1 MLFGPNLRPERQKLR
16 LIQLISQDTPSTPCE
31 DGQRFCVLLRYELE
45 CSEPQQILQEQEADQ
60 AMARLGLSG
69 ISVYYGGELVVLVQ
83 SPEGQNAIRM
93 LLAHIDAPYAYVV
106 SPEVVGES
114 LIPRAYRIAQTE
126 LRQRLF
132 RKQRPAIFL
141 SQEDPSSSEAPLSAQ
156 NKDAER
162 RLFLKLVNLDF
173 DGAAICAQEL
183 LGTLG
188 MAGNN
193 DIALMKLRLFCLLE
207 NAAWFLAFRSG
218 KDQCMSDITPHY
230 LGDFLGANNIDEL
243 LWHTTAFIQL
253 LEREFSPSDS
263 SASQWMNR
271 ILAYISD
278 HYMEPQLTVTAIAHH
293 FGLHPQQLS
302 RDFMRLVGTSPSAYL
317 MDIRLDRAKQLLR
330 DSALSNEEIAA
341 HVGFGSARRLYRAL
355 QNSDGVTPGQYRKQ
369 QRSALEDAES
379 LVLF

>member
-1 MLFGPNLRPERQKLR
+1 MLFGHNIRPERQKLR
-16 LIQLISQDTPSTPCE
+16 LIQLISQDTPSTPCA
-31 DGQRFCVLLRYELE
+31 DGQHFCVLLLYTPECAEQQQAQLE
-45 CSEPQQILQEQEADQ
+45 QQMDRALMQ
-60 AMARLGLSG
+60 LGLSG
-69 ISVYYGGELVVLVQ
+69 ISVYYSGELVVLVQ
-83 SPEGQNAIRM
+83 SMDGQEAVRR
-93 LLAHIDAPYAYVV
+93 LLTQITPPDAYVV
-106 SPEVVGES
+106 SPEVTGES

-132 RKQRPAIFL
+132 RKQHPAIFL

-156 NKDAER
+156 SKDAER

-183 LGTLG
+183 LDTLG
-188 MAGNN
+188 MAGSN
-193 DIALMKLRLFCLLE
+193 DIGLTKLRLFCLLE

-218 KDQCMSDITPHY
+218 KDQCMSDVTPHY
-230 LGDFLGANNIDEL
+230 LGDFLGADNIDEL
-243 LWHTTAFIQL
+243 LRHTAAFIRL
-253 LEREFSPSDS
+253 LEKEFSPSDS
-263 SASQWMNR
+263 SSSQWINH

-302 RDFMRLVGTSPSAYL
+302 RDFGRLVGTSPSAYL

-330 DSALSNEEIAA
+330 DTGLSNEEIAA
-341 HVGFGSARRLYRAL
+341 HVGFGSVRRLYRAL

-369 QRSALEDAES
+369 QRSALEDAE
-379 LVLF
+379 

>member
-1 MLFGPNLRPERQKLR
+1 M
-16 LIQLISQDTPSTPCE
+16 
-31 DGQRFCVLLRYELE
+31 
-45 CSEPQQILQEQEADQ
+45 
-60 AMARLGLSG
+60 
-69 ISVYYGGELVVLVQ
+69 
-83 SPEGQNAIRM
+83 
-93 LLAHIDAPYAYVV
+93 
-106 SPEVVGES
+106 
-114 LIPRAYRIAQTE
+114 
-126 LRQRLF
+126 
-132 RKQRPAIFL
+132 
-141 SQEDPSSSEAPLSAQ
+141 
-156 NKDAER
+156 
-162 RLFLKLVNLDF
+162 NLDF
-173 DGAAICAQEL
+173 DSAAICAQEL

-218 KDQCMSDITPHY
+218 KDQCMSDVTPHY

-278 HYMEPQLTVTAIAHH
+278 HYMEPHLTITAIAHH

-341 HVGFGSARRLYRAL
+341 HVGFGSTRRLYRAL

>member
-1 MLFGPNLRPERQKLR
+1 MLFGPNIRPERQKLR
-16 LIQLISQDTPSTPCE
+16 LIQLISQDTPSAPCA
-31 DGQRFCVLLRYELE
+31 DGQRFCVLLLDTPGCTEQQQAQLE
-45 CSEPQQILQEQEADQ
+45 QQMDLALAQ
-60 AMARLGLSG
+60 LGLPG
-69 ISVYYGGELVVLVQ
+69 ISVYYSGELVVLVKSQ
-83 SPEGQNAIRM
+83 EGQDAIRP
-93 LLAHIDAPYAYVV
+93 LLARIDAPYAYVV

-132 RKQRPAIFL
+132 RKQRPAMFL

-188 MAGNN
+188 MAGSN
-193 DIALMKLRLFCLLE
+193 DIGLTKLRLFCLLE

-218 KDQCMSDITPHY
+218 KDQCMSDVTPHY
-230 LGDFLGANNIDEL
+230 LGDFLGAENIDEL
-243 LWHTTAFIQL
+243 LTHATAFIRL

-263 SASQWMNR
+263 SSSQWMNR

-278 HYMEPQLTVTAIAHH
+278 HYMEPQLTVTAVAHH
-293 FGLHPQQLS
+293 FGLYPQQLS

-330 DSALSNEEIAA
+330 DSALSNEKIAA
-341 HVGFGSARRLYRAL
+341 HVGFGSSRRLYRAL

-369 QRSALEDAES
+369 QRSALEDAE
-379 LVLF
+379 

>member
-1 MLFGPNLRPERQKLR
+1 MLFGPNLRPERQKLL

-31 DGQRFCVLLRYELE
+31 DGQRFCVLLRYEPE
-45 CSEPQQILQEQEADQ
+45 GSEPQQLLQEQEADQ
-60 AMARLGLSG
+60 AMAQLGLSG
-69 ISVYYGGELVVLVQ
+69 ISVNYGDELVVLVQ
-83 SPEGQNAIRM
+83 SQEGQNAIRM
-93 LLAHIDAPYAYVV
+93 LLSHIDAPYAYVV

-141 SQEDPSSSEAPLSAQ
+141 SQEDPSSSEAPLPAQ

-218 KDQCMSDITPHY
+218 KDQCMSDVTPHY

-263 SASQWMNR
+263 SASQWMNC

-278 HYMEPQLTVTAIAHH
+278 HYMEPHLTITAIAHH

-317 MDIRLDRAKQLLR
+317 MDIRLDRAKQLLW

-341 HVGFGSARRLYRAL
+341 HVGFGSTRRLYRAL

>member
-1 MLFGPNLRPERQKLR
+1 MLFGPNLSPERQKLR

-31 DGQRFCVLLRYELE
+31 DGQRFCVLLRYEPDG
-45 CSEPQQILQEQEADQ
+45 SEAQQILLEQEADRV
-60 AMARLGLSG
+60 MAQLGLSG

-83 SPEGQNAIRM
+83 SQEGQNAIRR
-93 LLAHIDAPYAYVV
+93 LLAHMDVPYAYVV
-106 SPEVVGES
+106 SPEVIGES

-132 RKQRPAIFL
+132 RKQCPTIFL

-188 MAGNN
+188 MAGSN
-193 DIALMKLRLFCLLE
+193 DIGLTKLRLFCLLE

-218 KDQCMSDITPHY
+218 KDQCMSDVTPHY
-230 LGDFLGANNIDEL
+230 LGDFLGAENIDEL
-243 LWHTTAFIQL
+243 LTHTAAFIRL
-253 LEREFSPSDS
+253 LEHEFSPSDS
-263 SASQWMNR
+263 SSSQWMNR

-278 HYMEPQLTVTAIAHH
+278 HYMEPQLTVTAIARH
-293 FGLHPQQLS
+293 FGLYPQQLS
-302 RDFMRLVGTSPSAYL
+302 RDFGRLVGTSPSAYL
-317 MDIRLDRAKQLLR
+317 MEIRLDRARQLLR

-341 HVGFGSARRLYRAL
+341 HVGFGSPRRLYRAL

-369 QRSALEDAES
+369 QRSALEDAE
-379 LVLF
+379 